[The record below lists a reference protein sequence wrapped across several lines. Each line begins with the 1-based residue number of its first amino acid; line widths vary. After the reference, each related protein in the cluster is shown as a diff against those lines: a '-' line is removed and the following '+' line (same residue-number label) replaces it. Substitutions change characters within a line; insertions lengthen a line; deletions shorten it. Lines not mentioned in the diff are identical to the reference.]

1 MPKETKW
8 TPEYVEYVQRIIAM
22 MDPVSLDKNINPDK
36 DGEYTALGEVIED
49 RTQPSVDEVIIEQER
64 KDIVHEYVSKYLN
77 EREQK
82 IIRLRFGFDDGNP
95 MSLEQI
101 GKRFNL
107 SRERVRQIEA
117 RAIRKL
123 RQRFVRNKIKEEN
136 L

>member
-1 MPKETKW
+1 MPKEW

-22 MDPVSLDKNINPDK
+22 TDPVSLDKNINPDK

-82 IIRLRFGFDDGNP
+82 IIRLRFGFDDDNP

-117 RAIRKL
+117 KAIRKL
-123 RQRFVRNKIKEEN
+123 RQRFARNKIKEEN